1 MVIFTFCVLLMDL
14 DKEDLIVSQSFWK
27 NLTEMPG
34 SYFTS
39 IQNIHKMYMFMYTHI
54 RVLYIFDHFCIKFA
68 HIPRKSIFLM

>member
-68 HIPRKSIFLM
+68 HTFHTNLFS